1 MAGIDDLLIEMELAQ
16 RQKEMDNERLVR
28 ELLPLYSTKEY
39 PQDLRRRA
47 GQRLREID
55 PSLVSKEDD
64 LLLSEPLSLR
74 GRAKGV
80 FDYLSNLNNKTV
92 GWEERLASS
101 LSDVPEK
108 ASKSLSGLLKG
119 VSGLDREQRLA
130 KYSEVLGGVAEPI
143 KKALGEFARSKFQL
157 DPSKRKDSIKHKTVD
172 VNSPLFGKI
181 FSSTLI
187 DDSLETPDTTAAIQT
202 SADYTKAIKDNMA
215 KEAARNIQDN
225 QKILKQLGIGEYIS
239 QEASKA
245 SPFFVV
251 KGNEPS
257 TSDSKTKGFSRSN
270 RSIGEKAKED
280 NYASVLKAIE
290 SGDFSSAASGLS
302 GLPKDEKANF
312 LALMN
317 TATNAQGRRA
327 EKQETPIDLIS
338 AIQVVKAYNEAPA
351 ELRQDPQAKA
361 GYLQALDTLSK
372 YQSSAK

>member
-187 DDSLETPDTTAAIQT
+187 DDSLESPNTTAAVQT

-245 SPFFVV
+245 SPFFVI

-257 TSDSKTKGFSRSN
+257 TSDSKTKGFSRSS
-270 RSIGEKAKED
+270 RSIGEKARED
-280 NYASVLKAIE
+280 NYSKVLQAIE
-290 SGDFSSAASGLS
+290 SGDFSSASGALS
-302 GLPKDEKANF
+302 GLPKEDKANF
-312 LALMN
+312 LAL
-317 TATNAQGRRA
+317 
-327 EKQETPIDLIS
+327 I
-338 AIQVVKAYNEAPA
+338 NEAQKNQVRGSQKDSLPI
-351 ELRQDPQAKA
+351 ELVGKIKFLEMYQQLPPEMRSDPELMALAKE
-361 GYLQALDTLSK
+361 
-372 YQSSAK
+372 SAKYLSSLKGI